1 MNEVLKTI
9 LILFGSAII
18 FIPLGMLMYKL
29 ILKAKKKNA
38 ENEAKN
44 ILDRA
49 KLEAETAYKNEII
62 KSKEEALHIK
72 NLADEEVKERRKE
85 VSIKERRIIQK
96 EEQIDKKEER
106 QERKEKELYN
116 FENELIT
123 RETELENLEEQK
135 KEELLKISQ
144 LTRDEAKSLVLTE
157 LEKELTVEKAKLIQE
172 QKEAIKASA
181 EKEAKEVITHA
192 IQKCAADHTSETT
205 ISVVSLPSDDMKGRI
220 IGREGRNIKTLET
233 LTGAQFIIDDTPES
247 ITISAFDPVRREIA
261 RLALEGLINDGR
273 IHPSR
278 IEELV
283 DKAMLEVEETIQQ
296 EGERAM
302 LETGVSKLPPEIIK
316 LLGKLKYRTSY
327 GQNALT
333 HSIEVSNL
341 AKIMAE
347 ELGLRSELTARAA
360 LLHDIGKA
368 LDHDADTVGT
378 HVELGVE
385 VLKKFKEDPLIINSV
400 ESHHDDVEPQSNEAL
415 IVKAADAISAS
426 RPGAR
431 RDTFESYIKRL
442 ESLENIANSFT
453 GVEKSYAIQAGRE
466 VRLIVNPEKIT
477 DEEMTVLAKDVA
489 EKIENEMAFP
499 GQIKINILRETR
511 QVDYAKQNKKQ

>member
-233 LTGAQFIIDDTPES
+233 LTGAQFIKI
-247 ITISAFDPVRREIA
+247 
-261 RLALEGLINDGR
+261 GR
-273 IHPSR
+273 
-278 IEELV
+278 
-283 DKAMLEVEETIQQ
+283 A
-296 EGERAM
+296 
-302 LETGVSKLPPEIIK
+302 
-316 LLGKLKYRTSY
+316 
-327 GQNALT
+327 
-333 HSIEVSNL
+333 
-341 AKIMAE
+341 
-347 ELGLRSELTARAA
+347 
-360 LLHDIGKA
+360 
-368 LDHDADTVGT
+368 
-378 HVELGVE
+378 HV
-385 VLKKFKEDPLIINSV
+385 
-400 ESHHDDVEPQSNEAL
+400 
-415 IVKAADAISAS
+415 
-426 RPGAR
+426 
-431 RDTFESYIKRL
+431 
-442 ESLENIANSFT
+442 
-453 GVEKSYAIQAGRE
+453 
-466 VRLIVNPEKIT
+466 
-477 DEEMTVLAKDVA
+477 
-489 EKIENEMAFP
+489 
-499 GQIKINILRETR
+499 
-511 QVDYAKQNKKQ
+511 

>member
-302 LETGVSKLPPEIIK
+302 LETGVSKFRKATITITRTGGISNAGLILNSSRIPFWIIATFDIS
-316 LLGKLKYRTSY
+316 TSV
-327 GQNALT
+327 LECPT
-333 HSIEVSNL
+333 PKI
-341 AKIMAE
+341 AKRI
-347 ELGLRSELTARAA
+347 RA
-360 LLHDIGKA
+360 
-368 LDHDADTVGT
+368 
-378 HVELGVE
+378 
-385 VLKKFKEDPLIINSV
+385 IINS
-400 ESHHDDVEPQSNEAL
+400 L
-415 IVKAADAISAS
+415 
-426 RPGAR
+426 
-431 RDTFESYIKRL
+431 
-442 ESLENIANSFT
+442 
-453 GVEKSYAIQAGRE
+453 
-466 VRLIVNPEKIT
+466 
-477 DEEMTVLAKDVA
+477 
-489 EKIENEMAFP
+489 
-499 GQIKINILRETR
+499 
-511 QVDYAKQNKKQ
+511 